1 MVSQYEVISKIAHE
15 LNKYYCES
23 ILNNTS
29 IHDSWSNFCEQLIKN
44 QKT

>member
-1 MVSQYEVISKIAHE
+1 MTVIAKITHE

-23 ILNNTS
+23 ILNNTSS

-44 QKT
+44 QKK